1 MAVQLD
7 SEIDFQLQLTNFDGP
22 FDLLLRLVGKHELDI
37 TTIALAKV
45 TDDFI
50 QYVKQLDEQAG
61 IESASE
67 FLVVAATLLD
77 LKIASLLPQGEVV
90 DAEDI
95 ALLEA
100 RDILFAK
107 LLQYRAFK
115 EIASW
120 FGTAL
125 ELESSRIPR
134 EVRLEERFRNSRPQ
148 LQWETSLQ
156 DFAQIAQLAFAPRE
170 IPGVGLTHLHAPRV
184 SIREQARIM
193 VERLRK
199 AGSLTFR
206 ELIADCA
213 DRSEL
218 VARFLGILELYR
230 VGAASFQQ
238 SDPFADFTVVWEDK
252 TFAMDSLGM
261 LGADY
266 GD

>member
-7 SEIDFQLQLTNFDGP
+7 TEIDFQLQLTNFDGP
-22 FDLLLRLVGKHELDI
+22 FDLLLRLIGKHELDI

-50 QYVKQLDEQAG
+50 QYVKKLDEQAG

-206 ELIADCA
+206 ELIADCS

>member
-1 MAVQLD
+1 MA
-7 SEIDFQLQLTNFDGP
+7 
-22 FDLLLRLVGKHELDI
+22 LLGRKRPGLV
-37 TTIALAKV
+37 IALQRLA
-45 TDDFI
+45 I
-50 QYVKQLDEQAG
+50 
-61 IESASE
+61 
-67 FLVVAATLLD
+67 
-77 LKIASLLPQGEVV
+77 
-90 DAEDI
+90 
-95 ALLEA
+95 
-100 RDILFAK
+100 
-107 LLQYRAFK
+107 
-115 EIASW
+115 
-120 FGTAL
+120 
-125 ELESSRIPR
+125 ESSRIPR
-134 EVRLEERFRNSRPQ
+134 EVRLEDRFRNARPQ

-156 DFAQIAQLAFAPRE
+156 DFAHIAQLAFAPRE
-170 IPGVGLTHLHAPRV
+170 IPGVGLTHLHAPKV

-213 DRSEL
+213 DRAEL